1 AWSTHVEVGVHE
13 RLRLPTSLLPRSGTI
28 MALRDDHVSKRARG
42 PGRCRLSG
50 VKNRSADVGAPDL
63 TDESTVRASIVV
75 AVPIDRAFEVFSS
88 EMTSWWPRTHHIGTA
103 PMAAAII
110 EPRVGGRWYELG
122 DDGSECL
129 WGIVLDWEPPRH
141 LALSWHLDGDFR
153 YDSDAVRSSR
163 VDVSFHALADG
174 STRVELE
181 HSGLEAHGPTWKR
194 LRGSIS
200 SGWPKVLDSFSHRIA
215 SD

>member
-1 AWSTHVEVGVHE
+1 MT
-13 RLRLPTSLLPRSGTI
+13 
-28 MALRDDHVSKRARG
+28 
-42 PGRCRLSG
+42 
-50 VKNRSADVGAPDL
+50 NRSADAGAPDL
-63 TDESTVRASIVV
+63 ADESTVRTSIVV
-75 AVPIDRAFEVFSS
+75 AVPIDTAFEVFSS

-103 PMAAAII
+103 PMVAAII

-129 WGIVLDWEPPRH
+129 WGIVLEWEPPHH

-153 YDSDAVRSSR
+153 YEPDAARSSR
-163 VDVSFHALADG
+163 VDVRFHALSDG

-181 HSGLEAHGPTWKR
+181 HSGLEAHGATWKR

-200 SGWPKVLDSFSHRIA
+200 SGWPTLLESFSDRVA
-215 SD
+215 GDRGEDAYVS

>member
-1 AWSTHVEVGVHE
+1 
-13 RLRLPTSLLPRSGTI
+13 
-28 MALRDDHVSKRARG
+28 M
-42 PGRCRLSG
+42 
-50 VKNRSADVGAPDL
+50 KNRSADPGAPDL
-63 TDESTVRASIVV
+63 AGESTVRTSIVV
-75 AVPIDRAFEVFSS
+75 AVPIDKAFEVFSS
-88 EMTSWWPRTHHIGTA
+88 EMTSWWPRTHHIGSV
-103 PMAAAII
+103 PMVAAFI

-129 WGIVLDWEPPRH
+129 WGIVLDWDPPHH

-153 YDSDAVRSSR
+153 YDPEAARSSR
-163 VDVSFHALADG
+163 VDVRFHALADG

-200 SGWPKVLDSFSHRIA
+200 SGWPTLLESFGRRVADDQTSGA
-215 SD
+215 GQSVS